1 MNKNVLLIS
10 GAIVIV
16 ILSAIIVKIT
26 FTGFSKSLPDKEI
39 KEDIISKPA
48 AAAIATVKESRQLQ
62 EAKELAA
69 SGQRAEAIKQ
79 LEGIIDKHSGS
90 KESCDALKALA
101 DIFEKDNNLIKV
113 KELYTRI
120 INDYPQFC
128 DYAQAQK
135 KIASLNMDILFSN
148 IVTPESELYTIMPG
162 DSLAKI
168 ANKYSTT
175 IELIKRANNLKSD
188 IIMPY
193 TKLKV
198 QSSPFT
204 IIVDNTQC
212 VLTVLLGDQVIKTY
226 DVATGKNNSTPIGTF
241 KIKDKL
247 IDPVWYNKGTAVP
260 AGSPDNVLG
269 TRWMGLT
276 TEEPGYGIHGTT
288 APESIGYQSTEGCVR
303 MRNSDVEELYSII
316 PVGTEVTI
324 IQ

>member
-1 MNKNVLLIS
+1 
-10 GAIVIV
+10 
-16 ILSAIIVKIT
+16 
-26 FTGFSKSLPDKEI
+26 
-39 KEDIISKPA
+39 
-48 AAAIATVKESRQLQ
+48 
-62 EAKELAA
+62 
-69 SGQRAEAIKQ
+69 
-79 LEGIIDKHSGS
+79 
-90 KESCDALKALA
+90 
-101 DIFEKDNNLIKV
+101 
-113 KELYTRI
+113 
-120 INDYPQFC
+120 
-128 DYAQAQK
+128 
-135 KIASLNMDILFSN
+135 MDILFSN